1 MCSIR
6 DFFPIDYRVSGAKP
20 RKNFILENKRYV
32 TKLGKDTQTSKENV
46 KPSNKLPC
54 TNIQNFKL
62 RQGTNK
68 ETNPENS
75 KRKIKSIDLDQI
87 DASIKSIRS
96 AIAQT
101 KITQKKL
108 GIKNIENVLLTFRDQ
123 ATQTV
128 NPYEEEG
135 KLNNNIIR
143 NPILQTS
150 DMAKT
155 IQTKHMNTISVS
167 TENSESEYSNVMS
180 RKNVNSVHQQDDN
193 NSKRKQQH
201 LVGLKENIMG
211 HHQPGEIPKYLKD
224 RKALKEKNEK
234 EVQKKLAIRRALGL
248 DDPACPPG
256 HVLLPEP
263 ERLEHLAK
271 IKKDYNQLVLQLNM
285 LPVGSDSYKMKEKRK
300 RIEKELDQVQLGIKL
315 FSKEKLYVKINQ
327 KMADS
332 YK

>member
-1 MCSIR
+1 MSSIR
-6 DFFPIDYRVSGAKP
+6 DFFPIEYRAGGAKP
-20 RKNFILENKRYV
+20 KKNFIQENKRYV
-32 TKLGKDTQTSKENV
+32 TKLAKYTQSLKENV

-62 RQGTNK
+62 RQGPNK
-68 ETNPENS
+68 ETIQENS

-108 GIKNIENVLLTFRDQ
+108 GIKNVEKLSFKDQ

-128 NPYEEEG
+128 NPYDDED
-135 KLNNNIIR
+135 KLRVNIIR
-143 NPILQTS
+143 CPISETF
-150 DMAKT
+150 MPKPFP
-155 IQTKHMNTISVS
+155 TKHMNTISVQ
-167 TENSESEYSNVMS
+167 TESSETEYSNLMS
-180 RKNVNSVHQQDDN
+180 RKNVSSVHQQDDN
-193 NSKRKQQH
+193 KTKRKQQH
-201 LVGLKENIMG
+201 LGGFKENIIG

-234 EVQKKLAIRRALGL
+234 EIQKKLTIRRELGL

-256 HVLLPEP
+256 HVLLPKT

-271 IKKDYNQLVLQLNM
+271 IKKDYDLLILQLNM

-300 RIEKELDQVQLGIKL
+300 QIEKELDQVQLGVKL
-315 FSKEKLYVKINQ
+315 FSKEKLYVKTNQ
-327 KMADS
+327 KIAVS
-332 YK
+332 SK